1 MARRIQTVYTEAELQ
16 AGATSRSAE
25 FQHELAELLRQIE
38 EEREQ
43 RGVEPKPA
51 R

>member
-1 MARRIQTVYTEAELQ
+1 MARRIQTVYSEAELQ

-25 FQHELAELLRQIE
+25 FQRELAEMLRQIE
-38 EEREQ
+38 DEREQ
-43 RGVEPKPA
+43 RGVEPKST